1 MNRQRVR
8 DMLVKHEGIRL
19 HPYRCP
25 AGKLTIGIG
34 RNIEDAGISEKEAFY
49 LLDNDINECIGD
61 LSKNLF
67 PFSFDLLP
75 GPVQEVLVSM
85 RFQLGA
91 GGFRGFKKM
100 IRAVR
105 EQDWPGMVRE
115 MRDSN
120 WHDQVPKRADELIGI
135 IEGL

>member
-105 EQDWPGMVRE
+105 DEDWPGMIRE
-115 MRDSN
+115 MKDSN
-120 WHDQVPKRADELIGI
+120 WHDQVPKRAGELIKM